1 MDDMDFEKYAN
12 DQEELN
18 KIRQKEREL
27 KEKLAQ
33 YESDASFQRVQA
45 VTKQVNEL
53 LDEGVLTKEQLA
65 KIMGVEIKTKKPN
78 SGPKYFINPLYPD
91 KVIKTGNFGV
101 TKAGIAIREEWQKKN
116 KEYDVKWLQ
125 SDEEGKLVNP
135 EKFNEIKEF
144 FDKNKTSANV
154 VIEASKK
161 KEKKQ

>member
-18 KIRQKEREL
+18 KLRQKEREL

-65 KIMGVEIKTKKPN
+65 KILGVEIKTKRVVKE
-78 SGPKYFINPLYPD
+78 KYFLNPVD
-91 KVIKTGNFGV
+91 NDDVVKSGNLGV
-101 TKAGIAIREEWQKKN
+101 TVLGRAIKSELEAKGVKDYNVQNLMCDADGKAENPEEYKKIKDFFAKN
-116 KEYDVKWLQ
+116 KASADAVKKATGI
-125 SDEEGKLVNP
+125 S
-135 EKFNEIKEF
+135 
-144 FDKNKTSANV
+144 
-154 VIEASKK
+154 
-161 KEKKQ
+161 